1 MRAVLAALLLA
12 ACAPAPAPR
21 EPVDVVETRRRL
33 DALEDRIERVHTEQV
48 ALLREMIKR
57 RGRR

>member
-1 MRAVLAALLLA
+1 MRAAVAALLLA

-21 EPVDVVETRRRL
+21 EPLETVELRQRL
-33 DALEDRIERVHTEQV
+33 DALEDRIERVHAEQR
-48 ALLREMIKR
+48 ALLHEMIKR